1 MLRGL
6 GDRVE
11 HLGLLLGIEP
21 LVHVRKSSGSGVVCY
36 RGRLA
41 TLAGGDR
48 APFVEDLL
56 DEGLGLLL
64 QLLLFARL
72 GLGLGLGLVFSRL
85 GDLDLRR
92 SWLCGGGG
100 GGGDL
105 AVFATDGVQL
115 IALRGSVLVSVT
127 AALVLLVRIAARRR
141 VWSGM
146 LLGLLLCYLVLA
158 HLAPRRGPG
167 LLVIGLFWD
176 GSESRL
182 VMRRTGTLGIFL
194 VVLGRDL
201 VVFSWLFRYVLWVN
215 FLGGNLL

>member
-11 HLGLLLGIEP
+11 HLGLLLGIEAP
-21 LVHVRKSSGSGVVCY
+21 VHIRKSSGGGVVCY

-41 TLAGGDR
+41 TLGGGDR

-56 DEGLGLLL
+56 DEGFGLLL

-72 GLGLGLGLVFSRL
+72 GLGLVFSSL
-85 GDLDLRR
+85 SDLDLRR
-92 SWLCGGGG
+92 GWLYDGGD

-105 AVFATDGVQL
+105 AVFAPDGVQL
-115 IALRGSVLVSVT
+115 VTLRGSVLVSVT

-146 LLGLLLCYLVLA
+146 LLGLLLLLCYLVLA

-167 LLVIGLFWD
+167 LLVIGLFRD

-194 VVLGRDL
+194 IVLGRDL
-201 VVFSWLFRYVLWVN
+201 MLFSWLCRYVLWFN
-215 FLGGNLL
+215 FLGGNLW